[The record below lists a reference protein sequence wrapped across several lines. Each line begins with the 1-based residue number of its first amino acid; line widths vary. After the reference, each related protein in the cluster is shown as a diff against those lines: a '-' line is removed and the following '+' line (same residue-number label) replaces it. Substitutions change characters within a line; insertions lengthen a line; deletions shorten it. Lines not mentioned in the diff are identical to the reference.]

1 MKLSVSG
8 SSVFYPSRLHER
20 GILSTPERGILA
32 TPERGILTTQ
42 WKRKRAP
49 GMEFVGKR
57 REGLVQSDSIPL
69 LYKREWT
76 EMLKRAPG
84 MEFVGK
90 RVLCNDVIGKRV
102 PGVDFMGKQYSNIV

>member
-1 MKLSVSG
+1 MIFYHLTQYVHDTVSG
-8 SSVFYPSRLHER
+8 LSVFYPSRLHER
-20 GILSTPERGILA
+20 GILTSPERGILA
-32 TPERGILTTQ
+32 TPERGIMTAQ

-57 REGLVQSDSIPL
+57 RDGVFPSDKIPL
-69 LYKREWT
+69 IHKRDWT

-90 RVLCNDVIGKRV
+90 RVLGNAKRV
-102 PGVDFMGKQYSNIV
+102 PGAEFVG